1 MKKLFVMALA
11 AAGVVGCVTAAEE
24 EETAPEGTQ
33 KVLLRILTVETPDT
47 RTAKTWHPPAEP
59 MAFQELPYSEAD
71 FANATPEEA
80 KKMAADN
87 RQRKLAN
94 QQAQTAIAIR
104 QYKQA
109 QEHFEGSKKKL
120 EGTVFGKQVIQA
132 IDKFAGAAGE
142 HFDSECIEFFHRM
155 DSEDEGAI
163 EKFMQGKEKEDDTL
177 KAAYLIK
184 LVFDNP
190 RFETGKVRLHGQEIK
205 RTTITVALNYQVQAL
220 NGRMATSGNVKA
232 VKQLKSTGAVQLSG
246 VEDGLLIDAIE
257 EALNE
262 AAKRINNH
270 FVAKVTIKAVSAGGK
285 KDKDFDA
292 EAATIEIDG
301 VSADL
306 DSEISIM
313 KGKHTIIVDLDEYKQ
328 KGSVSFNIKK
338 SGPVKIVLKKAA
350 PKKGSKEK
358 DEE

>member
-1 MKKLFVMALA
+1 M
-11 AAGVVGCVTAAEE
+11 
-24 EETAPEGTQ
+24 
-33 KVLLRILTVETPDT
+33 
-47 RTAKTWHPPAEP
+47 
-59 MAFQELPYSEAD
+59 
-71 FANATPEEA
+71 
-80 KKMAADN
+80 
-87 RQRKLAN
+87 
-94 QQAQTAIAIR
+94 
-104 QYKQA
+104 
-109 QEHFEGSKKKL
+109 
-120 EGTVFGKQVIQA
+120 
-132 IDKFAGAAGE
+132 
-142 HFDSECIEFFHRM
+142 
-155 DSEDEGAI
+155 
-163 EKFMQGKEKEDDTL
+163 
-177 KAAYLIK
+177 
-184 LVFDNP
+184 
-190 RFETGKVRLHGQEIK
+190 
-205 RTTITVALNYQVQAL
+205 
-220 NGRMATSGNVKA
+220 KA